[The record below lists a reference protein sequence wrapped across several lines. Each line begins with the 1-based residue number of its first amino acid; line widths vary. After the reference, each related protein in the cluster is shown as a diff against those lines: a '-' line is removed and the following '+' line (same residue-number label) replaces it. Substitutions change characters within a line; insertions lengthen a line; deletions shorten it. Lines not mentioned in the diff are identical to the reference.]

1 LQVRVLSALP
11 KLRITL
17 KNITRSGKTPAN
29 TASSKPEP
37 KSKAAE
43 ERALAR
49 ERRWREIASGFRAII
64 SEMKRV
70 TWPSRD
76 EWVSATA
83 VVVGLVIVVAL
94 WTQLISV
101 ILRFIGLAK

>member
-1 LQVRVLSALP
+1 M
-11 KLRITL
+11 
-17 KNITRSGKTPAN
+17 KNTTTMGKANGSGQ
-29 TASSKPEP
+29 KPEP

-43 ERALAR
+43 GRALER
-49 ERRWREIASGFRAII
+49 ERRWRELSSGFRAIV

-70 TWPSRD
+70 TWPSRE

-94 WTQLISV
+94 WTQVISV

>member
-1 LQVRVLSALP
+1 
-11 KLRITL
+11 L
-17 KNITRSGKTPAN
+17 KNITTPGKASANGSGN
-29 TASSKPEP
+29 KPEP

-43 ERALAR
+43 GRALAR
-49 ERRWREIASGFRAII
+49 ERRWREFSAFFRSII

-94 WTQLISV
+94 WTQLIAV
-101 ILRFIGLAK
+101 ILRFVGLAK

>member
-1 LQVRVLSALP
+1 
-11 KLRITL
+11 L
-17 KNITRSGKTPAN
+17 KNITRPGKGTSNTSGN
-29 TASSKPEP
+29 KPEP
-37 KSKAAE
+37 KSKEAE

-49 ERRWREIASGFRAII
+49 ERRWREVASGFRAIV

-70 TWPSRD
+70 TWPGQE

-101 ILRFIGLAK
+101 VLRFIGIAK